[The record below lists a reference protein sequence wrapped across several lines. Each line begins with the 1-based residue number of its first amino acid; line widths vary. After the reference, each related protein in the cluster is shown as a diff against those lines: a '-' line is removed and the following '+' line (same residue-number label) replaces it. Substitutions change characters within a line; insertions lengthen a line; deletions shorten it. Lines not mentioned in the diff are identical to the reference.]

1 MRITFAT
8 KNKGKIK
15 ELRDLAENTNL
26 IIDSVPD
33 EVVFP
38 KESGV
43 TYQENALIK
52 ARHIF
57 DLVGT
62 GVIADDSGLEV
73 DSLNGDPGILSSRYS
88 KEATDAA
95 NINKLLMN
103 LEKSNNRKARFRCSM
118 ACILDKNS
126 EPLFSDGILEGLI
139 TTEQKGKNGFG
150 YDPVFFLPKLGFC
163 MAEISNKEKSM
174 ISHRAIAFR
183 KMIKKIGQI
192 KPN

>member
-43 TYQENALIK
+43 TYQENALMK

-57 DLVGT
+57 D
-62 GVIADDSGLEV
+62 
-73 DSLNGDPGILSSRYS
+73 
-88 KEATDAA
+88 
-95 NINKLLMN
+95 
-103 LEKSNNRKARFRCSM
+103 
-118 ACILDKNS
+118 
-126 EPLFSDGILEGLI
+126 
-139 TTEQKGKNGFG
+139 
-150 YDPVFFLPKLGFC
+150 
-163 MAEISNKEKSM
+163 
-174 ISHRAIAFR
+174 
-183 KMIKKIGQI
+183 
-192 KPN
+192 